1 MKYLLILILINF
13 LLNNEIKA
21 LGLNDYDSFDL
32 AENEIEIKKT
42 PEELVE
48 EITNRFDKL
57 AETSVDYAE
66 KLKLIK
72 ETSAAFLKLAIPFG
86 ALLTASLD
94 ITGKTESDEYK
105 ALKKMNNHMVYQFDR
120 LTERITYSFEA
131 EEMDTELREFD
142 NFITLQLNV
151 LAKEVLYFTDPSI
164 AKTNEA
170 IIDLLSYCRGS
181 NGIVKMAEVY
191 FHYFI
196 FGNKHKYTYVIN
208 KARIYM
214 DLLIFRYYVLKEGSQ
229 I

>member
-1 MKYLLILILINF
+1 MKYLLILILMNF

-86 ALLTASLD
+86 ALLAASLD
-94 ITGKTESDEYK
+94 ITGKV
-105 ALKKMNNHMVYQFDR
+105 N
-120 LTERITYSFEA
+120 I
-131 EEMDTELREFD
+131 
-142 NFITLQLNV
+142 
-151 LAKEVLYFTDPSI
+151 
-164 AKTNEA
+164 
-170 IIDLLSYCRGS
+170 
-181 NGIVKMAEVY
+181 
-191 FHYFI
+191 
-196 FGNKHKYTYVIN
+196 
-208 KARIYM
+208 
-214 DLLIFRYYVLKEGSQ
+214 
-229 I
+229 